1 VTTPRRAPSWRGVLA
16 VLLLYGVPLLG
27 LLVLVTSARE
37 LPLDRWP
44 ELLLFAALCAL
55 SQLMPVQLFR
65 NSSMSVASAVAFAG
79 LVWLGP
85 AAGVWVSLGG
95 GLVMCFRPRR
105 KTPLKM
111 AFNVGGLAVAA
122 QVAGF
127 LYVATGGVVG
137 HARPDLDMLV
147 PIVVSVAAR
156 YFLNT
161 GLVAAAIALTT
172 NSSLRSVWETNFR
185 WLAAIYLGLGL
196 IGFGM
201 AVATD
206 AIGVLGLTI
215 ALVPLAIAWYAY
227 RLYVAEAEQARRR
240 SEELQLTSAMLSASP
255 DMMLRLDPTGRILSG
270 NAGDGGVLAVPPE
283 QLVGRNLSD
292 LLPAELVDPAMQH
305 VTRTLESGTMQLFEF
320 QMPTVDGV
328 GEFEARLVVSG
339 EDEVLAIVRD
349 NTARKELE
357 RQLAHQAFHD
367 GLTGLPNRVLFMDR
381 LTHALARA
389 ARSRSSVAVLFLD
402 LDRFKVINDSLGHD
416 VGDQVLIAVAQH
428 LSGTIRVGDT
438 VARLGGDEFTVL
450 LEDIADPADARAVAE
465 RIMSGL
471 QTPFALAGHEVC
483 ITTSIGIAVS
493 ANGLT
498 PAEDLVRDADAAMY
512 RGKSTGKAR
521 YELYDSTMHARALER
536 LQLEAELRHGIERG
550 ELRVHY
556 QPKVELA
563 TGRIAGVEALVRW
576 QHPDRG
582 LIAPAHF
589 VPLAEE
595 TGLIL
600 PMGRWV
606 LAEACRQ
613 GVIWQERYPERPPL
627 TVSVN
632 LSVRQFQHPSLVDD
646 VARVLRQT
654 GLEPG
659 RLVLEITEGIV
670 MEAAEASSAALLRLK
685 ELGVKL
691 AIDDFGTGYSS
702 LSYLK
707 RFPVD
712 MLKIDRSFID
722 GLGRDPGD
730 AAIVHAVTG
739 LAHTLGLQ
747 VTAEG
752 IETAEQLVHLQMAG
766 CDLGQGYY
774 FSRPMPCEAAEE
786 LLADG
791 YCALG
796 PRLALVG

>member
-1 VTTPRRAPSWRGVLA
+1 MPRLAPSWRAVLA
-16 VLLLYGVPLLG
+16 ALLLYGVPLVG
-27 LLVLVTSARE
+27 LAVLATSAGE
-37 LPLDRWP
+37 LPLHRWP
-44 ELLLFAALCAL
+44 ELLLFAALCAT
-55 SQLMPVQLFR
+55 SQLMPVRLFR
-65 NSSMSVASAVAFAG
+65 SSSMSVASAVAFAG

-85 AAGVWVSLGG
+85 AAGVWIGLGG
-95 GLVMCFRPRR
+95 SLVMCFRPRR
-105 KTPLKM
+105 KSPLKM
-111 AFNVGGLAVAA
+111 AYNTGGLAIAA
-122 QVAGF
+122 QVAGW
-127 LYVATGGVVG
+127 LYVATGGGVG
-137 HARPDLDMLV
+137 HARPNLDMLV
-147 PIVVSVAAR
+147 PIVISVTAR
-156 YFLNT
+156 YCLNT

-172 NSSLRSVWETNFR
+172 NSSLRAVWETNFR

-206 AIGVLGLTI
+206 EIGPLGLTI

-227 RLYVAEAEQARRR
+227 KLYVAEAEQARLR
-240 SEELQLTSAMLSASP
+240 SEELQLTKAMLSASP
-255 DMMLRLDPTGRILSG
+255 DLMLRLDAVGRILGG
-270 NAGDGGVLAVPPE
+270 NAGDAGVLAVAPE
-283 QLVGRNLSD
+283 QLVGRSVRD
-292 LLPAELVDPAMQH
+292 LLPAELVDPTLQH
-305 VTRTLESGTMQLFEF
+305 IARTLESGTMQVFEF
-320 QMPTVDGV
+320 QMPTLDGI

-339 EDEVLAIVRD
+339 EEEVLAIVRD
-349 NTARKELE
+349 NTTRKELE

-381 LTHALARA
+381 LSHALVRA
-389 ARSRSSVAVLFLD
+389 ARSRRAVAVLFLD

-416 VGDQVLIAVAQH
+416 VGDQVLIAVSQQLAR
-428 LSGTIRVGDT
+428 TIRAGDT

-450 LEDIADPADARAVAE
+450 LEDIADPSEARAVAE
-465 RIMSGL
+465 RIMAAL

-483 ITTSIGIAVS
+483 ITTSIGIAFS
-493 ANGLT
+493 AAGQT
-498 PAEDLVRDADAAMY
+498 GAEDLVRDADAAMY

-521 YELYDSTMHARALER
+521 YEIYDSTMHARALER
-536 LQLEAELRHGIERG
+536 LQLEEELRHGIERG

-556 QPKVELA
+556 QPKIELA

-582 LIAPAHF
+582 LISPADF
-589 VPLAEE
+589 VALAEE

-600 PMGRWV
+600 PLGRWV

-613 GVIWQERYPERPPL
+613 ARCWQDRYPDRPPL

-632 LSVRQFQHPSLVDD
+632 LSVRQFQHPSLVED

-670 MEAAEASSAALLRLK
+670 MEAAEASSAALQRLK
-685 ELGVKL
+685 DLGVRL

-712 MLKIDRSFID
+712 MLKIDRSFVD

-730 AAIVHAVTG
+730 AAIIHAVTG
-739 LAHTLGLQ
+739 LAHTLGLK

-752 IETAEQLVHLQMAG
+752 IETADQLVRLRLAG

-774 FSRPMPCEAAEE
+774 FSRPLPIEAVDA
-786 LLADG
+786 LLAKG
-791 YCALG
+791 SCALG
-796 PRLALVG
+796 ARLALVG